1 MHERLRRCL
10 LCRIQRHYGTL
21 TEAVKVGPVGFDFT
35 RIADPNRVLDE
46 VAEEDDR
53 REKAAGRRV
62 SEDELHLPYWA
73 ELWDSAM
80 AVGQYLVDLRGGGS
94 TSSQNGEPLGS
105 VLDLGCGMGF
115 AGTVAAGL
123 GARVLFVDNETPA
136 LLFAALNSLP
146 WRKQVRTRRSNWR
159 TDDLG
164 EQFDLILGADI
175 IYEKSEWAYLEGF
188 WRRHLAG
195 GGHVV
200 LGEPGRQ
207 TGALFGSWIVER
219 GWLLDQFER
228 PVRTRP
234 RPVRIFRLRPAC

>member
-1 MHERLRRCL
+1 
-10 LCRIQRHYGTL
+10 
-21 TEAVKVGPVGFDFT
+21 
-35 RIADPNRVLDE
+35 
-46 VAEEDDR
+46 
-53 REKAAGRRV
+53 
-62 SEDELHLPYWA
+62 
-73 ELWDSAM
+73 
-80 AVGQYLVDLRGGGS
+80 VGQYLVDLRGGGS
-94 TSSQNGEPLGS
+94 TSSQDGEPLGS